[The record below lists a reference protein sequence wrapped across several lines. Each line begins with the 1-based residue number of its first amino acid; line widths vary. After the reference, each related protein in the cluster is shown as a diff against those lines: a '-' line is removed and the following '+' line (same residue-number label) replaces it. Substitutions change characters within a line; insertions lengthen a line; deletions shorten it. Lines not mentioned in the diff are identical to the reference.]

1 MARLTYKYRLYP
13 TAEQREKMESWLEK
27 LRWLYNIA
35 LAERRNNWRYR
46 GCSVSGHEQRMNLPG
61 LKRRKPDFEAVH
73 SQVLQNALIRLDR
86 AFENF
91 FRRMREGARKP
102 GYPRFKSA

>member
-1 MARLTYKYRLYP
+1 
-13 TAEQREKMESWLEK
+13 
-27 LRWLYNIA
+27 
-35 LAERRNNWRYR
+35 
-46 GCSVSGHEQRMNLPG
+46 MNLPG
-61 LKRRKPDFEAVH
+61 LKRRKPDFEGVH

-102 GYPRFKSA
+102 GYPRLKGAGRYRSFTYPQSSAFRILEGGRKLRLSGIGNVKIRYHREMVGTPETGTVVHNRP